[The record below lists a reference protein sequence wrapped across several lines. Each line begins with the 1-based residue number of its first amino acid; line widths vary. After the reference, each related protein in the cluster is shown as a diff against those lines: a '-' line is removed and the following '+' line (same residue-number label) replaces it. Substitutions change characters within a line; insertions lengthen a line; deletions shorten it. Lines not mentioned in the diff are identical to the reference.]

1 MQQTLDCHMLYLNGL
16 KEVTW
21 DIKVEELNNALMAVQ
36 DEKEAE
42 VGGDM
47 DEIKIQYEVAVART
61 EFLTKLISEDEIRK
75 YFLMLKDYKILMH

>member
-1 MQQTLDCHMLYLNGL
+1 MLYLNGL

-21 DIKVEELNNALMAVQ
+21 DIKVEELNNGLIAVQ

-47 DEIKIQYEVAVART
+47 DEIKIFYEVAVAKT

>member
-1 MQQTLDCHMLYLNGL
+1 
-16 KEVTW
+16 
-21 DIKVEELNNALMAVQ
+21 MAVQ